1 MNNFFDINQSS
12 YLSESHSPLFFYD
25 DDKPDVSSL
34 PMYEFINQENTI
46 NIFPQSLNCYQQAND
61 REKNID
67 EINCFKSEQP
77 EKFKNNSE
85 ENITQK
91 QTSVTN
97 ENFINS
103 SLNNIQKSQNRTSE
117 NLNKVENS
125 SNLNELNKKNN
136 SEISFKDFEF
146 ISYEKISQ
154 KFRDNVKL
162 KDIINNLNYLKGQ
175 MSNTENI
182 QKNLEKN
189 DRKNLTGRKRKNE
202 IQIIKKIENNKTK
215 RGRKIQGDNNPNEHT
230 KMKGDN
236 LMYKIRAYL
245 DNWLL
250 DLINNY
256 LPETKKLMKIKFKIF
271 TKIIN
276 RNENIKFLEM
286 TLAEIFSQ
294 EISEVYAKKNEKKD
308 LVNYNKKIIEEIMNS
323 EDKIYKKAKALLK
336 ITYKDG
342 LDLYRFKENET
353 NLKKILDNEKI
364 DGIEERVDKFISE
377 TYEKE
382 KKENGENKAYDF
394 ISSLLVMVY
403 NYERWFLLKVPRKK
417 REKMTKD
424 EEIKII

>member
-1 MNNFFDINQSS
+1 
-12 YLSESHSPLFFYD
+12 
-25 DDKPDVSSL
+25 
-34 PMYEFINQENTI
+34 
-46 NIFPQSLNCYQQAND
+46 
-61 REKNID
+61 
-67 EINCFKSEQP
+67 
-77 EKFKNNSE
+77 
-85 ENITQK
+85 
-91 QTSVTN
+91 
-97 ENFINS
+97 
-103 SLNNIQKSQNRTSE
+103 
-117 NLNKVENS
+117 
-125 SNLNELNKKNN
+125 
-136 SEISFKDFEF
+136 
-146 ISYEKISQ
+146 
-154 KFRDNVKL
+154 
-162 KDIINNLNYLKGQ
+162 
-175 MSNTENI
+175 MSNTENL

-202 IQIIKKIENNKTK
+202 IQIIEKIENNKTK

-294 EISEVYAKKNEKKD
+294 EISEMYAKKNEKKD

-377 TYEKE
+377 AYEKE

-394 ISSLLVMVY
+394 VSSLLVMVY

-424 EEIKII
+424 EEILII